1 METVNRVRLF
11 RSPAWL
17 DERAFDTIFTEHYAR
32 VFAILFRLTGDRAE
46 ADDLTAETFWRL
58 WERPPASAENLA
70 GWLYRVAT
78 RTGYNRL
85 RANRRRENYEAQS
98 GSDALPFQSP
108 ADPARMVEQR
118 SERERVRTVLRKM
131 PLRDVQVLILRH
143 SDLSYKEIAA
153 ALDINAASVGKLLSR
168 AEDRFEVLYRQGDN
182 NASE

>member
-17 DERAFDTIFTEHYAR
+17 DEPAFEAVFTEHYPR

-46 ADDLTAETFWRL
+46 ADDLAAETFWRL
-58 WERPPASAENLA
+58 WERPPANAENLA

-78 RTGYNRL
+78 RIGYNAL

-98 GSDALPFQSP
+98 GQDALPLQSL
-108 ADPARMVEQR
+108 ADPARVVEQR
-118 SERERVRTVLRKM
+118 SERDFVRAVLRQM
-131 PLRDVQVLILRH
+131 PLRDVQVLSLRH

-153 ALDINAASVGKLLSR
+153 ALDMPTASVGKLLSR
-168 AEDRFEVLYRQGDN
+168 AEERFEALYRQGEN
-182 NASE
+182 HASK